1 MYGAYRALSYCII
14 EVKLRV
20 YNQGIL
26 KSYSQEKE
34 DLVIDRIL
42 GKKRDGFYVD
52 VGASDPVRF
61 NNTNRFYSRGWH
73 GINIEPDVRKW
84 QRLMSKRP
92 RDLNLNIGVA
102 ESSGILDYYK
112 MYPDNLST
120 FSAEERSIAES
131 HGFLCE
137 EVVPVPVKSL
147 ALVLEEAQV
156 KDIDFM
162 SVDTEGLD
170 MIVLK
175 SNDWDRFRPQVI
187 CVESAPIGVKFES
200 SGQKAYLAE
209 RGYRLEHQNKTNQ
222 IFISEQQQSTMRN
235 RSS

>member
-1 MYGAYRALSYCII
+1 MLRKLRLYGASRAFSYGVT
-14 EVKLRV
+14 EAKLRV

-34 DLVIDRIL
+34 DLIIDRIL
-42 GKKRDGFYVD
+42 GQKKVGFYVD

-61 NNTNRFYSRGWH
+61 NNTKRFYSRGWH

-84 QRLMSKRP
+84 RRLMSERP

-120 FSAEERSIAES
+120 FSAEERSAAES
-131 HGFLCE
+131 RGFLCE
-137 EVVPVPVKSL
+137 DVVPVPVKSL
-147 ALVLEEAQV
+147 TSVLEEAHV
-156 KDIDFM
+156 EDIDFM
-162 SVDTEGLD
+162 SVDTEGFD
-170 MIVLK
+170 MVVLR
-175 SNDWDRFRPQVI
+175 SNDWDRFRPTVI
-187 CVESAPIGVKFES
+187 CVESAPRGAMAET

-209 RGYRLEHQNKTNQ
+209 RGYRLEHQNTTNQ
-222 IFISEQQQSTMRN
+222 IFITN
-235 RSS
+235 